1 MIVTEEIKTE
11 EEIQRAEVMVTEIAE
26 TSKEIE
32 PVTLTKITEQV
43 QMIETTAEIQEIK
56 SKITIRTPE
65 IEEEEIRETMLIIR
79 TVMTVL
85 ALAKTEKIEALLEM
99 QVSRKIVMVEKEVEV
114 EDIALALAVLIGM
127 ILVTAI
133 PRRVMVTTTTN
144 VKKIGNGG
152 AKVMLL
158 IEDNFLT
165 SWDLV
170 HNPCYC

>member
-65 IEEEEIRETMLIIR
+65 IEEEEIREIMVITR
-79 TVMTVL
+79 TVMSVL
-85 ALAKTEKIEALLEM
+85 ALAKAEKIEALLEM
-99 QVSRKIVMVEKEVEV
+99 QASIKIVMVEKEVEV
-114 EDIALALAVLIGM
+114 EDTALPLVVVIGM
-127 ILVTAI
+127 ILVMAI
-133 PRRVMVTTTTN
+133 PRRVIVTTMTS

-152 AKVMLL
+152 AKVM
-158 IEDNFLT
+158 FL
-165 SWDLV
+165 V
-170 HNPCYC
+170 KHHQ